1 LVIHFPPLR
10 FFIPHNEIYAFN
22 FSFSFL
28 QLWVGV
34 MLTTQPF
41 FIAGIEDLDVATESA
56 FGACFMFMF
65 AFVLSATG
73 MWYDST
79 CGKKASSTEEEG
91 ETDYQ
96 LAGGQEF
103 PNYGTSS

>member
-1 LVIHFPPLR
+1 
-10 FFIPHNEIYAFN
+10 
-22 FSFSFL
+22 
-28 QLWVGV
+28 

-41 FIAGIEDLDVATESA
+41 FIAGIDDLEVATRSA
-56 FGACFMFMF
+56 YGAFFMFMF
-65 AFVLSATG
+65 VFVLSAIG

-79 CGKKASSTEEEG
+79 CGKKSASAEEDG

>member
-1 LVIHFPPLR
+1 
-10 FFIPHNEIYAFN
+10 
-22 FSFSFL
+22 
-28 QLWVGV
+28 VGV

>member
-1 LVIHFPPLR
+1 
-10 FFIPHNEIYAFN
+10 
-22 FSFSFL
+22 
-28 QLWVGV
+28 

-41 FIAGIEDLDVATESA
+41 FVAGIEDLEVATKSA
-56 FGACFMFMF
+56 YGAFFMFLF
-65 AFVLSATG
+65 VFVLSAIG

-79 CGKKASSTEEEG
+79 CGKSSSTVEEEG
-91 ETDYQ
+91 EDEYQ

>member
-1 LVIHFPPLR
+1 L
-10 FFIPHNEIYAFN
+10 
-22 FSFSFL
+22 
-28 QLWVGV
+28 
-34 MLTTQPF
+34 
-41 FIAGIEDLDVATESA
+41 
-56 FGACFMFMF
+56 
-65 AFVLSATG
+65 VLSP
-73 MWYDST
+73 

>member
-1 LVIHFPPLR
+1 
-10 FFIPHNEIYAFN
+10 
-22 FSFSFL
+22 
-28 QLWVGV
+28 

-41 FIAGIEDLDVATESA
+41 FIAGIEDLEVATQSA
-56 FGACFMFMF
+56 YGAFFMFMF
-65 AFVLSATG
+65 VFVLSAVG

-79 CGKKASSTEEEG
+79 CVKKATEDDG